1 MRNDDLNNKRLPAAE
16 EQSLL
21 PENVEKTAIV
31 VSQTPQQSVTDTG
44 DTVPPINTADIP
56 ESQGMGFGG
65 VAAILALAV
74 IVMGALLFFATRGTS
89 VDNYQQSFAHQRAI
103 ENIKSSGA
111 TALSSQ
117 TTVHSPSN
125 IASAIPMHVTTNR
138 TATSVPVEKK
148 IGKTPVVVYL
158 FPTNGETVDNN
169 QTLNKLAGNLVKSG
183 KDVTIVGYTDESGSI
198 AYNQKL
204 SKRRAD
210 SVANYLVAHGVSPE
224 HISAKGGG
232 PTHAF
237 KTAAADRCAIITVL

>member
-103 ENIKSSGA
+103 ENIKSS
-111 TALSSQ
+111 
-117 TTVHSPSN
+117 
-125 IASAIPMHVTTNR
+125 
-138 TATSVPVEKK
+138 
-148 IGKTPVVVYL
+148 
-158 FPTNGETVDNN
+158 
-169 QTLNKLAGNLVKSG
+169 
-183 KDVTIVGYTDESGSI
+183 
-198 AYNQKL
+198 
-204 SKRRAD
+204 
-210 SVANYLVAHGVSPE
+210 
-224 HISAKGGG
+224 
-232 PTHAF
+232 
-237 KTAAADRCAIITVL
+237 